1 MARTCTATSG
11 GRPAGSGVE
20 YMVLT
25 ERELKEIFA
34 HAEEAYPEEAC
45 GIVIGKPDDQ
55 DTHAVRR
62 CGNLANQFHLDD
74 PIRNPRDAKTAY
86 IMDPKDLLRI
96 QSDADAKGVEFVLLY
111 HSHPDHEAYFSETDR
126 ELALFGD
133 EPVWPHL
140 RYLVVSVK
148 NGKVAYSRIF
158 SWDSTE
164 KQFREEASTVG
175 AID

>member
-1 MARTCTATSG
+1 
-11 GRPAGSGVE
+11 
-20 YMVLT
+20 MVLT
-25 ERELKEIFA
+25 ERELNEIFV

-45 GIVIGKPDDQ
+45 GIVIGKPGNP

-62 CGNLANQFHLDD
+62 CGNLANQYHRDD
-74 PIRNPRDAKTAY
+74 PTRNPRDAKTAY

-96 QSDADAKGVEFVLLY
+96 QSEADAKGDEFILLY

-133 EPVWPHL
+133 EPVWPQL

-148 NGKVAYSRIF
+148 NGKVSYFKLF
-158 SWDSTE
+158 SWDSLE
-164 KQFREEASTVG
+164 KQFREEPSTV
-175 AID
+175 AELID

>member
-1 MARTCTATSG
+1 LVRTCTVTSG
-11 GRPAGSGVE
+11 GR
-20 YMVLT
+20 MVLA
-25 ERELKEIFA
+25 ERDLSEIFA

-45 GIVIGKPDDQ
+45 GIVIGKPGNP

-62 CGNLANQFHLDD
+62 CGNLANQYHRDD

-96 QSDADAKGVEFVLLY
+96 QSEADTNGFEFVLLY

-126 ELALFGD
+126 ELALFDD
-133 EPVWPHL
+133 EPVWPQL

-148 NGKVAYSRIF
+148 NRKAAYFKLF
-158 SWDSTE
+158 SWAGIE
-164 KQFREEASTVG
+164 KQFREEPSTVG
-175 AID
+175 ELID